1 MVTVP
6 KPVQD
11 AGYTAVGVG
20 VLALQQF
27 HLRRRAI
34 KERVETVVG
43 EVRTVA
49 EPVARSVGLDKL
61 AAPVCA
67 VISTGFSTGRAFVD
81 AALGNNGNGNG
92 SAPPPG

>member
-1 MVTVP
+1 MVP

-11 AGYTAVGVG
+11 AGYTAVGIG

-27 HLRRRAI
+27 HLRRKAV
-34 KERVETVVG
+34 KAKLDTVID

-61 AAPVCA
+61 AAPVCS
-67 VISTGFSTGRAFVD
+67 VISSGKAFVD
-81 AALGNNGNGNG
+81 AAIGNGNG
-92 SAPPPG
+92 QGAAPPDRR

>member
-1 MVTVP
+1 MVP

-11 AGYTAVGVG
+11 AGYAAVGVG

-27 HLRRRAI
+27 HLRRKAV
-34 KERVETVVG
+34 KSKLDTVID

-61 AAPVCA
+61 AAPVCS
-67 VISTGFSTGRAFVD
+67 VLSSGKAFVD
-81 AALGNNGNGNG
+81 AAMGNNSGNGRQA
-92 SAPPPG
+92 APPPRR